1 MSGMYLI
8 HLFLILMP
16 LFLCIRSVTMLP
28 IEEAEE
34 EDSTMRSSAGS
45 VSTGISGSQT
55 EKSPLGGDIQEAIEK
70 GDWAA
75 VGATAAILAS
85 SDSSAVS
92 SVDENA
98 GSSSILSSHAST
110 MDDDDIRAAEIDQ
123 LVETGNWDVSSWLD
137 YSCNIFYDFHSTYP
151 QSNIISCRFN
161 REWWPLLLD
170 MPMKQTRPMI
180 NWNDL
185 FVLPLK
191 AVALLLQ
198 LPSPWYRT
206 RQQLKRWGLSVLS
219 LLVTMKHLSSPIQ
232 QEIP

>member
-1 MSGMYLI
+1 
-8 HLFLILMP
+8 
-16 LFLCIRSVTMLP
+16 MLP

-123 LVETGNWDVSSWLD
+123 LVETGNWDVSSCLTTLII
-137 YSCNIFYDFHSTYP
+137 YFMTFIPPIHSLTFHAAFTGSGGRCC
-151 QSNIISCRFN
+151 SIC
-161 REWWPLLLD
+161 
-170 MPMKQTRPMI
+170 
-180 NWNDL
+180 
-185 FVLPLK
+185 
-191 AVALLLQ
+191 
-198 LPSPWYRT
+198 
-206 RQQLKRWGLSVLS
+206 
-219 LLVTMKHLSSPIQ
+219 
-232 QEIP
+232 

>member
-1 MSGMYLI
+1 MI
-8 HLFLILMP
+8 LFHPTFSCSHISHILSKTHVTHV
-16 LFLCIRSVTMLP
+16 LVSLYHSVTMLP

-45 VSTGISGSQT
+45 VSTGKSGSQT

-85 SDSSAVS
+85 SDSSVVS

-123 LVETGNWDVSSWLD
+123 LVETGNWDVS
-137 YSCNIFYDFHSTYP
+137 
-151 QSNIISCRFN
+151 
-161 REWWPLLLD
+161 
-170 MPMKQTRPMI
+170 
-180 NWNDL
+180 L
-185 FVLPLK
+185 FL
-191 AVALLLQ
+191 
-198 LPSPWYRT
+198 W
-206 RQQLKRWGLSVLS
+206 
-219 LLVTMKHLSSPIQ
+219 
-232 QEIP
+232 